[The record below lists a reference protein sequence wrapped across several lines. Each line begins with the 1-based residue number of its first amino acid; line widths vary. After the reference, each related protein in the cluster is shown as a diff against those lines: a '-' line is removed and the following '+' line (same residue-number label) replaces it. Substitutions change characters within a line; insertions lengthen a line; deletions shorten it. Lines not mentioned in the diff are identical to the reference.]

1 MSSVAYITLLNL
13 DVSGRGG
20 FMATN
25 NDDDDDR
32 IGILR
37 AADGET
43 KAATGAAVAIHDNDC
58 VSSSSRRRVRRVAL
72 R

>member
-1 MSSVAYITLLNL
+1 
-13 DVSGRGG
+13 
-20 FMATN
+20 MATN